1 MAISTST
8 PPDGG
13 PHGMTVH
20 RRSPLRAL
28 MSNRAALV
36 GAIVIGLFVV
46 TALAAPWLAPHD
58 PERGQLRHRL
68 QGPNTTYLMG
78 TDSLG
83 RDILSRILFG
93 ARVSLMVAVTV
104 VGGSMVI
111 GCTIGLVAGYKG
123 GAVDNALMRVMDV
136 VQAFPGLL
144 LAIGIVSILGPGLAN
159 AMLAVGISRIPQF
172 ARVQRAVTMVAKE
185 QQYVEANRA
194 TGASQWR
201 TVLRHI
207 LPNTLSP
214 IAVLVTIDMGTAI
227 LVTSTLGFLGLG
239 AVPPT
244 PEWGVMLSDG
254 RDMLLFAPHVVFF
267 PGLAIALVVLGFNL
281 LGDGI
286 RDVLDPRMMSRQG

>member
-1 MAISTST
+1 MAAPTAA
-8 PPDGG
+8 PPDAAAVR
-13 PHGMTVH
+13 P
-20 RRSPLRAL
+20 RRDTLRAL
-28 MSNRAALV
+28 ISNRAALV

-46 TALAAPWLAPHD
+46 TALAAPLLAPHD
-58 PERGQLRHRL
+58 PERGLLRHRL

-83 RDILSRILFG
+83 RDILSRILYG

-111 GCTIGLVAGYKG
+111 GCAIGLVAGYRG

-159 AMLAVGISRIPQF
+159 AMIAVGISRIPQF

>member
-1 MAISTST
+1 MASSPTT
-8 PPDGG
+8 AAPDAAA
-13 PHGMTVH
+13 TVA
-20 RRSPLRAL
+20 RRHPLRAL

-46 TALAAPWLAPHD
+46 SALAAPWLAPHD
-58 PERGQLRHRL
+58 PERGLLRHRL
-68 QGPNTTYLMG
+68 QSPNTTYLMG

-111 GCTIGLVAGYKG
+111 GCAIGLVAGYRG

-159 AMLAVGISRIPQF
+159 AMIAVGISRIPQF

-286 RDVLDPRMMSRQG
+286 RDVLDPRMVSRQG

>member
-1 MAISTST
+1 MTLPT
-8 PPDGG
+8 PAKGG
-13 PHGMTVH
+13 QEAVPI
-20 RRSPLRAL
+20 RRRHPLRAL
-28 MSNRAALV
+28 LSNRAALA

-46 TALAAPWLAPHD
+46 TALAAPLLAPHD
-58 PERGQLRHRL
+58 PERGLLRHRL
-68 QGPNTTYLMG
+68 QSPSTTYLMG

-83 RDILSRILFG
+83 RDILSRILYG

-111 GCTIGLVAGYKG
+111 GCAIGLVAGYRG

-201 TVLRHI
+201 TVLGHI

-286 RDVLDPRMMSRQG
+286 RDVLDPKMMSRQG